1 MSCEDCK
8 CTTSDTNPFKKM
20 CGRLENGYIYPCPST
35 CCKVDCTGDVVIP
48 MQMLSA
54 RLNQPIQ
61 NAPLKIGNEL
71 MTATVDD
78 DYPTKLPG
86 APFQAVKAVF
96 QDSST
101 PRQLITL
108 MSVLLFLIILS
119 TVLLFF

>member
-1 MSCEDCK
+1 
-8 CTTSDTNPFKKM
+8 
-20 CGRLENGYIYPCPST
+20 
-35 CCKVDCTGDVVIP
+35 

>member
-1 MSCEDCK
+1 MPML
-8 CTTSDTNPFKKM
+8 TARTNK
-20 CGRLENGYIYPCPST
+20 L
-35 CCKVDCTGDVVIP
+35 
-48 MQMLSA
+48 
-54 RLNQPIQ
+54 IQ
-61 NAPLKIGNEL
+61 NEPLRIGNEL

-119 TVLLFF
+119 SVLLFF

>member
-1 MSCEDCK
+1 MPML
-8 CTTSDTNPFKKM
+8 TARTNK
-20 CGRLENGYIYPCPST
+20 L
-35 CCKVDCTGDVVIP
+35 
-48 MQMLSA
+48 
-54 RLNQPIQ
+54 IQ
-61 NAPLKIGNEL
+61 NEPLRIGNEL

-108 MSVLLFLIILS
+108 MSILLFLIILS
-119 TVLLFF
+119 SVLLFF